1 MPRRWVWGPAAI
13 LPLAL
18 ALTACTAPPG
28 HPPIARI
35 ALDPGAIPAFDN
47 FQTAVTLDGSA
58 SADPIDDPDG
68 SAPLTYAWQVL
79 DTEGRFDTG
88 SDTASAPVVRFLGD
102 RPPTI
107 VLTVTDVD
115 GQSSSA
121 TAHLQLTVR

>member
-1 MPRRWVWGPAAI
+1 MVLG
-13 LPLAL
+13 LA
-18 ALTACTAPPG
+18 ACTAPPG

-35 ALDPGAIPAFDN
+35 TLDPGAIPAFDN
-47 FQTAVTLDGSA
+47 FQTPVTLDGSA

-88 SDTASAPVVRFLGD
+88 SEATSSAPVVRFLGD

-115 GQSSSA
+115 GQASSA

>member
-1 MPRRWVWGPAAI
+1 MLRRWVWGPAAGAV
-13 LPLAL
+13 LAV
-18 ALTACTAPPG
+18 AACTAPPG

-35 ALDPGAIPAFDN
+35 TLAPGAIPAFDN
-47 FQTAVTLDGSA
+47 FQTPVTLDGSA
-58 SADPIDDPDG
+58 SADPVDDPDG
-68 SAPLTYAWQVL
+68 TAPLTYAWQIL
-79 DTEGRFDTG
+79 DTEGRFDN
-88 SDTASAPVVRFLGD
+88 SRDTSPAPVVRFLGD